1 MFDIFNKLF
10 DVADWQQLLVSL
22 AVAAVI
28 YGVFHIVSVAL
39 LKYAPGF
46 FQFVLRL
53 KNENVEKALA
63 HSFAKPIAI
72 FLRCTGVFFAL
83 QFMPFTDSAFA
94 VIGPVLGVIMR
105 IVLIVSVSSAA
116 QNFVVNIPVFFD
128 NISRKHPALTPTLL
142 SFFTKVMQAL
152 IIALTVLIILKELGY
167 DVNGLIAGLG
177 LSGLTFALA
186 AQDTASNF
194 VSGLVILVDKPFG
207 VGDWISVAGME
218 GIVEE
223 MNFRSCRIRTFDNAL
238 ISVPN
243 SKISGDS
250 VTNWTKMNLRKTNIT
265 IGLLYST
272 SKQTIQTV
280 CEQIRRRLKQMPEI
294 KTDSILVR
302 FDKFSRSSL
311 DITISYNSY
320 PIPAAQH
327 FALKEKVQYT
337 IMDIVAANDTD
348 FAFNSLTVYNAE
360 PSPEE

>member
-1 MFDIFNKLF
+1 MFD
-10 DVADWQQLLVSL
+10 VEDWQQMLIFL
-22 AVAAVI
+22 ALSAVV

-39 LKYAPGF
+39 LKYAPRF
-46 FQFVLRL
+46 FQFILRL

-72 FLRCTGVFFAL
+72 FLRCTGIFFAVQIL
-83 QFMPFTDSAFA
+83 PFTPSVNS
-94 VIGPVLGVIMR
+94 VISPIMSTVMR
-105 IVLIVSVSSAA
+105 IILIVSVSSAA

-142 SFFTKVMQAL
+142 SFFTKVLQAL
-152 IIALTVLIILKELGY
+152 IIALTVVIILKELGY

-272 SKQTIQTV
+272 SKQTMQTV
-280 CEQIRRRLKQMPEI
+280 CDQIRRQLKQMPEI

-311 DITISYNSY
+311 DITVSYNSY

-327 FALKEKVQYT
+327 FALKEKVQYI

-360 PSPEE
+360 PAEQ